1 MYVSLYVCLYNIMKY
16 IQYMC
21 VYIRTE
27 VTPRDP
33 AGFEA
38 AAPPPNAI
46 PTLSLGIR
54 FHIAVMALGM
64 AVTSGNHWVKPRGR
78 HDKSPR

>member
-1 MYVSLYVCLYNIMKY
+1 MYW
-16 IQYMC
+16 C
-21 VYIRTE
+21 VYIYIYLYKCE

-54 FHIAVMALGM
+54 FHIAVMALAI
-64 AVTSGNHWVKPRGR
+64 AVTSGNRWLKPRGR